1 MKALHT
7 TFSKKT
13 ATVFSTAQTNS
24 NPPTTAEVLRQ
35 LGDGRFETEFKASY
49 ETEYGYTRYYID
61 DEKTYKN
68 AFTENGGFSIP
79 LFDGEEEYDNTKWQV
94 CFMQGEPKWEVN
106 VKTQY
111 DKTDST
117 IKTLKSKK

>member
-1 MKALHT
+1 MYYFYMENFPNYYMSYFDVT
-7 TFSKKT
+7 GSR
-13 ATVFSTAQTNS
+13 
-24 NPPTTAEVLRQ
+24 RQ
-35 LGDGRFETEFKASY
+35 NFKYA
-49 ETEYGYTRYYID
+49 
-61 DEKTYKN
+61 
-68 AFTENGGFSIP
+68 AENGGFSIP
-79 LFDGEEEYDNTKWQV
+79 LFDGEEEYDNTEWQV